1 MHRLTRIV
9 RSYDRLATPRMTAFA
24 LDWLLFIVYAAVIF
38 FAVSPFIQPAFDD
51 SPFVSELV
59 GMLCVTLPLVLY
71 FTISEWRWG
80 HTVGKRLTRLKVQ
93 STGPGRMTLPQSVI
107 RNVMK
112 FAPWELAHFAIW
124 HAFLFPD
131 SPLNL
136 LGYGALCLSYILVG
150 WYGFCL
156 LFRPGRA
163 PYESLSRTRVVR

>member
-1 MHRLTRIV
+1 
-9 RSYDRLATPRMTAFA
+9 MTAFA
-24 LDWLLFIVYAAVIF
+24 IDWLLFIVYAAVIF

-124 HAFLFPD
+124 HMERFVYRTYWSVGMD
-131 SPLNL
+131 SV
-136 LGYGALCLSYILVG
+136 YCFV
-150 WYGFCL
+150 
-156 LFRPGRA
+156 RA
-163 PYESLSRTRVVR
+163 ERHMNP